1 MPKVEKD
8 LKDKWR
14 EKFLF
19 CLFLGF
25 GTSALFLIIG
35 QIIASFFAAVTGLN
49 MGRILIGSFIP
60 FHLISL
66 VLSTWFFSKEIERL
80 NYFGLEYQ
88 SNMGESE
95 SDDEL
100 IDTSETEKLT
110 TLKMLTILNLKT
122 TVKMD
127 ELKSRYFELSK
138 IYHPDRLNEL
148 EVKDREI
155 AEREFKRIKEAYDYL
170 KEQIAKG
177 NI

>member
-1 MPKVEKD
+1 MYNKIHYIIFVLLQGCIGPYVYLTSSYESSKNGIIAYLVELPLWAFFTFYKMPKVEID

-14 EKFLF
+14 DKFLF

-100 IDTSETEKLT
+100 IDNSEIEKLT
-110 TLKMLTILNLKT
+110 TL
-122 TVKMD
+122 
-127 ELKSRYFELSK
+127 FFFF
-138 IYHPDRLNEL
+138 IYIIHR
-148 EVKDREI
+148 
-155 AEREFKRIKEAYDYL
+155 F
-170 KEQIAKG
+170 
-177 NI
+177 